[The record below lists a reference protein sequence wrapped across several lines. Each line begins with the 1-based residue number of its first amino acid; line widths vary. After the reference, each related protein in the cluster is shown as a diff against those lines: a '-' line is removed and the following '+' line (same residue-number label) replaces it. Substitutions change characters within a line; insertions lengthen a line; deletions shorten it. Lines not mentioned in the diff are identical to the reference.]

1 MAFTGLTLSFMAR
14 SPLEE
19 LVYGIWN
26 IILVLAYF
34 EALLI
39 VLPLRVLGAVLLA
52 VGCSERSKGRRELAK
67 GRRTLSIG
75 LQCIGVILLI
85 PVLLFMMST
94 PLLFFL
100 LTP

>member
-1 MAFTGLTLSFMAR
+1 MFLAFTGLTLSFMAR

-52 VGCSERSKGRRELAK
+52 VGCSVLYK

>member
-1 MAFTGLTLSFMAR
+1 MGFMGLTLSFMAR

-52 VGCSERSKGRRELAK
+52 VGCSARAK
-67 GRRTLSIG
+67 SRRTLSIG

>member
-1 MAFTGLTLSFMAR
+1 LAFTGLTLSFMAR

-52 VGCSERSKGRRELAK
+52 VGCSVRAK

>member
-52 VGCSERSKGRRELAK
+52 VGCSVCAK